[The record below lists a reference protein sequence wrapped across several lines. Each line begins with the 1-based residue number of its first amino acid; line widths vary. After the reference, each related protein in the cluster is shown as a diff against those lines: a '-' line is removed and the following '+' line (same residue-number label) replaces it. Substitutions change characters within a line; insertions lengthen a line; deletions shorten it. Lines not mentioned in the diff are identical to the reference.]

1 MSYYV
6 WIILAYLLVLLG
18 FNFWRSFQVKSQ
30 EDFMVAGRSLSMTV
44 LVFTL
49 VCTWIGS
56 GTFIAGAEFAHQAG
70 FSALWMAAGAW
81 VGIVVIYFLAA
92 RIRTFGQYTI
102 GDILEVRYG
111 KFARL
116 FGALALIVSFT
127 AIVSYQFRAGS
138 LILNIITGGEG
149 NRSVLTLANGEHLS
163 VKDLREYMSSTVE
176 LRSGESIE
184 AFNGRRDEGAGVYRY
199 YDEQGA
205 ERTVAAADVA
215 RVTVD
220 EDEDKRTVYLYRAD
234 DGGIVRLSSTEV
246 QDKEL
251 DATVSRTNGA
261 IIAAIFVILFTA
273 LAGMMA
279 VAHTDLFN
287 GIIILVACVVA
298 VPFVVINAGG
308 MEEAVKV
315 LPAGH
320 FRVVNETFGSY
331 PLLKAGSYFLA
342 TLLLLLGIQ
351 SMYQKFYAARTPRE
365 AKNAVAW
372 WVLGTIAVETIVV
385 VIAVFATAKLYSK
398 GFDPATMVLAAARYM
413 VPTPVGILLLGAA
426 CVVVLSTAMNY
437 LLSPTTNI
445 MRDIYQRFINP
456 SASQQ
461 AMVRGQKVMVVLLGI
476 VALWVGLALKSV
488 LDMAFFAYTIYG
500 VAITPALLAALIWKR
515 ATKAGGLAS
524 IVAGTVACVGLKLFS
539 AFGPEELNPEGDP
552 FGIPLIYP
560 SFVASFLALV
570 LVSYLT
576 PPPSQEV
583 LDKVFNPKPQASA

>member
-18 FNFWRSFQVKSQ
+18 FNFWRSFKVKSQ
-30 EDFMVAGRSLSMTV
+30 EDFMVAGRSLSMPV

-56 GTFIAGAEFAHQAG
+56 GTFIAGAEFAYQAG

-81 VGIVVIYFLAA
+81 AGIVVIYFLAA
-92 RIRTFGQYTI
+92 RVRTFGQYTI

-111 KFARL
+111 PLARL
-116 FGALALIVSFT
+116 LGALALIVSFT
-127 AIVSYQFRAGS
+127 AIVSYQFRAGG
-138 LILNIITGGEG
+138 LILNMITRGAE
-149 NRSVLTLANGEHLS
+149 NRSVLTLASGERVS
-163 VKDLREYMSSTVE
+163 VQDLREYQASAIVKQDGSRV
-176 LRSGESIE
+176 E
-184 AFNGRRDEGAGVYRY
+184 AFNLMTDQAAGVHRF
-199 YDEQGA
+199 YDEAGE
-205 ERTVAAADVA
+205 ERTVPLSAALRVEAGKGVYLHRLADGSVARLAAAD
-215 RVTVD
+215 
-220 EDEDKRTVYLYRAD
+220 
-234 DGGIVRLSSTEV
+234 IV
-246 QDKEL
+246 DKEFEG
-251 DATVSRTNGA
+251 TISRNKGA
-261 IIAAIFVILFTA
+261 VIAAIFVILFTA

-298 VPFVVINAGG
+298 VPFVVANAGG

-320 FRVVNETFGSY
+320 FQVINDAYGSY
-331 PLLKAGSYFLA
+331 PVLKAGSYFLA
-342 TLLLLLGIQ
+342 TLLLLLGVQ

-372 WVLGTIAVETIVV
+372 WVLGTILVETIVV
-385 VIAVFATAKLYSK
+385 VIAVFAAAKFYSR
-398 GFDPATMVLAAARYM
+398 GYDPATMVLVAARYM
-413 VPTPVGILLLGAA
+413 VPTAVGILLLGAA

-456 SASQQ
+456 SASSR
-461 AMVRGQKVMVVLLGI
+461 AMIGLQKTMIVLLGI
-476 VALWVGLALKSV
+476 VALLIGIALESV
-488 LDMAFFAYTIYG
+488 LEQAFFAYTIYG
-500 VAITPALLAALIWKR
+500 VAITPALLAALTWKR

-524 IVAGTVACVGLKLFS
+524 IVAGTVVCVGLKLFS
-539 AFGPEELNPEGDP
+539 AFGPEDMNPEGDP

-560 SFVASFLALV
+560 SFAASLLALV

-576 PPPSQEV
+576 PPPSKEV
-583 LDKVFNPKPQASA
+583 LEKVFNPKLQTSE